1 MSKQLAAEILHFV
14 TPLSLND
21 FEDCSYINKPR
32 SMGASLIRHTDLKPF
47 EFNHRVDIVLVGAP
61 DVSNTENPYGG
72 AQKIRE
78 QFYQLNQ
85 ISTSHRIADFGNLK
99 MGPNINETRFALKEF
114 AALLFQSN
122 VRLIVMGGDKQLTA
136 GLFKAFNE
144 FEPHVN
150 LSIIDATIP
159 ISETDQPDPNNYLD
173 PIFVSDREK
182 LFNLSTVGY
191 QSYFVDQKQINC
203 LTNDYFEH
211 YRLGVIRNSI
221 EELEPVMRDSDLV
234 CFNLE
239 SVRMVDAPGQKSCS
253 PNGLYT
259 EETCQLSRYAGM
271 SDRLRAFAL
280 WGMVPEH
287 DHRHTTAMLSAQIIW
302 YFIEGSIQR
311 KHDFPLTK
319 LSEYNNYIVTI
330 DEIEYPIVFY
340 KSNRSDRWWLEIS
353 TYTNLGEI
361 ANQLVVSC
369 SERDYLKASR
379 NEIPDRWL
387 TNFKKIE

>member
-1 MSKQLAAEILHFV
+1 
-14 TPLSLND
+14 
-21 FEDCSYINKPR
+21 
-32 SMGASLIRHTDLKPF
+32 MGTSLIRHTDLKPF
-47 EFNHRVDIVLVGAP
+47 DFSQRADIVLVGAP

-85 ISTSHRIADFGNLK
+85 ISASHRLADFGNLK

-122 VRLIVMGGDKQLTA
+122 VRLIVMGGNKQLTA

-159 ISETDQPDPNNYLD
+159 FSETDQPDPNNYLD
-173 PIFVSDREK
+173 PIFLSDREK
-182 LFNLSTVGY
+182 LFNLSVVGY
-191 QSYFVDQKQINC
+191 QSYFVDQKQINR
-203 LTNDYFEH
+203 LTNEYFEN

-221 EELEPVMRDSDLV
+221 EELEPVMRDSDCV

-239 SVRMVDAPGQKSCS
+239 SVRMVDAPGQHGCS

-287 DHRHTTAMLSAQIIW
+287 DLRHTTAMLSAQIIW

-311 KHDFPLTK
+311 KHDFPMTK

-369 SERDYLKASR
+369 SEQDYLKASQ

>member
-1 MSKQLAAEILHFV
+1 MSKPLAPEILHFV
-14 TPLSLND
+14 SPLSLND
-21 FEDCSYINKPR
+21 FEDCSYINKPN
-32 SMGASLIRHTDLKPF
+32 SMGVSLIRHTDLKPY
-47 EFNHRVDIVLVGAP
+47 EFHSKADIALVGAP
-61 DVSNTENPYGG
+61 DVSNSENPYGG

-78 QFYQLNQ
+78 QFYQLSQ
-85 ISTSHRIADFGNLK
+85 ISASHRIADFGNLK
-99 MGPNINETRFALKEF
+99 MGANINETRFALKEF

-122 VRLIVMGGDKQLTA
+122 VRLIVLGGDKQLTA
-136 GLFKAFNE
+136 GLFKAFSDV
-144 FEPHVN
+144 EPHVN
-150 LSIIDATIP
+150 LSIVDATIP
-159 ISETDQPDPNNYLD
+159 LSISEQHEPHNYLD
-173 PIFVSDREK
+173 PIFTTDREK
-182 LFNLSTVGY
+182 LFNLSVVGY
-191 QSYFVDQKQINC
+191 QSYFVDQRQINR

-211 YRLGVIRNSI
+211 YRLGAVRNSI
-221 EELEPVMRDSDLV
+221 EELEPIMRDSDLV

-239 SVRMVDAPGQKSCS
+239 SVRMVDAPGQKGCS

-287 DHRHTTAMLSAQIIW
+287 DQRHTTAMLSAQIIW

-361 ANQLVVSC
+361 SKQLVVSC
-369 SERDYLKASR
+369 SERDYLKASQ